1 MRLFFHLVSEHET
14 IPDMKGVEVADLSEA
29 QAAALEVLREFR
41 QRDPSV
47 TGKFSGW
54 TLRVTDAAG
63 AVVFT
68 LDLDSPI
75 Q

>member
-1 MRLFFHLVSEHET
+1 MS
-14 IPDMKGVEVADLSEA
+14 DLSEA
-29 QAAALEVLREFR
+29 QAAALEMLQDLR
-41 QRDPSV
+41 QNDPSA
-47 TGKFSGW
+47 TEDFSGW

-63 AVVFT
+63 AVVFS